1 MDKII
6 FLDVDGVLNSEYINA
21 RSPEGHVG
29 VMDSKV
35 KLLSKLVEE
44 TNADVVISSDW
55 RLIKDADYQYLI
67 NKLRYKGHIEIKGET
82 PNLSWSHRGTEI
94 KSYLDDHP
102 TDAWVVLDDIVFS
115 DFEIV
120 EGHLVL
126 TDPEFGL
133 TEADVEKAKRILEG
147 E

>member
-1 MDKII
+1 MNKII
-6 FLDVDGVLNSEYINA
+6 FLDVDGVLNSEYTNA

-44 TNADVVISSDW
+44 TNADIVISSDW

-67 NKLRYKGHIEIKGET
+67 NKLRYKGRIEIKGET
-82 PNLSWSHRGTEI
+82 PNLGWSHRGTEI

-115 DFEIV
+115 DFKIV

>member
-6 FLDVDGVLNSEYINA
+6 FLDVDGVLNSKYTNA

-67 NKLRYKGHIEIKGET
+67 NKLRYKGRIEIRGET

-147 E
+147 G

>member
-1 MDKII
+1 MNKII
-6 FLDVDGVLNSEYINA
+6 FLDVDGVLNSEYTNA

-55 RLIKDADYQYLI
+55 RLIKDVDYQYLI
-67 NKLRYKGHIEIKGET
+67 NKLRYKGRIEIKGET
-82 PNLSWSHRGTEI
+82 PNLGWSHRGTEI

-115 DFEIV
+115 DFKIV

-133 TEADVEKAKRILEG
+133 TETDVEKAKRILEG